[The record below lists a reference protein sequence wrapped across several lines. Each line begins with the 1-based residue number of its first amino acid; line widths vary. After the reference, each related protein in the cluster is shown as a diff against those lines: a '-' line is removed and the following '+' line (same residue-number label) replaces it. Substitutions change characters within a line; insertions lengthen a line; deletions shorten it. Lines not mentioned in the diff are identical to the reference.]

1 MAASRRLPSLNAL
14 RAFEAVARHLSFA
27 RAAEELFVTKAAIAQ
42 QVRLLED
49 EIGTPLVERSGRGL
63 KLTEAGAAGADP
75 LADAVATLARA
86 ARAMREARGRNFL
99 VLAATPSLAATWL
112 VARIV
117 KFKSRHPEIDVL
129 VDANPND
136 DSLERGVADAMIRWG
151 DGEFPG
157 AATVRLFKDEVFPVC
172 APQLV
177 DGQPPLKAP
186 GDLARHMLL
195 HLELTPAHQ
204 TWPTWADWL
213 KAAGAPGVDASHGV
227 FFNQMSMA
235 ISAAAAGQGV
245 ALASSATAADG
256 LASGRLVAP
265 FEVSMRTP
273 FGYYFLSRPGD
284 AESPRIRALREFL
297 LDEAAASQG

>member
-1 MAASRRLPSLNAL
+1 
-14 RAFEAVARHLSFA
+14 
-27 RAAEELFVTKAAIAQ
+27 
-42 QVRLLED
+42 
-49 EIGTPLVERSGRGL
+49 
-63 KLTEAGAAGADP
+63 
-75 LADAVATLARA
+75 
-86 ARAMREARGRNFL
+86 
-99 VLAATPSLAATWL
+99 
-112 VARIV
+112 
-117 KFKSRHPEIDVL
+117 
-129 VDANPND
+129 
-136 DSLERGVADAMIRWG
+136 
-151 DGEFPG
+151 
-157 AATVRLFKDEVFPVC
+157 
-172 APQLV
+172 
-177 DGQPPLKAP
+177 
-186 GDLARHMLL
+186 MLL
-195 HLELTPAHQ
+195 HLEWTPAHQ